1 MLRHRGT
8 CDETPSS
15 DERRHQTARE
25 NGSTYVHQSGAHPRG
40 IARGCR
46 LSGQAWPQGSE
57 KWIMLFVSCACSNP
71 QKR

>member
-25 NGSTYVHQSGAHPRG
+25 NGSEMTQKQTEGRPSGDRAASEG
-40 IARGCR
+40 IP
-46 LSGQAWPQGSE
+46 SGGD
-57 KWIMLFVSCACSNP
+57 
-71 QKR
+71 RR